1 MYKMDQKQYLH
12 EVGQNLADLFY
23 NRNKMEAKLILKKT
37 STGFY
42 LWRNPLDK
50 SQELLGA
57 TVPIM
62 NDNGVDLREYTI
74 SLKNCQAIERG
85 YDLDELVKGFIER
98 TGYNDFDSYSYKLGF
113 QKALELLGDKKFS
126 EEDIRKVVNY
136 MFEQIVVF
144 GNKVSA
150 LDVDRCIQSLQQN
163 EWDVEIVMEDSIGI
177 GDKYTPDTKPKLDE
191 NGCLILKRK

>member
-62 NDNGVDLREYTI
+62 NDNGVDLREYKL

-85 YDLDELVKGFIER
+85 YDLDKIATEWYKQQKFQGLSDNIISV
-98 TGYNDFDSYSYKLGF
+98 GYLNMFKEGF
-113 QKALELLGDKKFS
+113 QKALELLTFKS
-126 EEDIRKVVNY
+126 E
-136 MFEQIVVF
+136 
-144 GNKVSA
+144 
-150 LDVDRCIQSLQQN
+150 
-163 EWDVEIVMEDSIGI
+163 
-177 GDKYTPDTKPKLDE
+177 
-191 NGCLILKRK
+191 